1 LHCIIED
8 IDAQCRRGDLR
19 PDTAVSQQHGSGCP
33 HDRLGAQPLAQGHV
47 AS

>member
-19 PDTAVSQQHGSGCP
+19 SDIAVWQQHGSGLQ
-33 HDRLGAQPLAQGHV
+33 HDRLGAQPLAKDRV